1 MILNKIPNPARR
13 FLMERLRRLQ
23 EALEALG
30 QRLREGISQLIGKH
44 VGDAVRDAIESVLC
58 KEPVYHPPER
68 PIPQY
73 RSYHD
78 PYDYPHE
85 EYPEEGFWGD
95 RESVYEEP
103 EPEQKVS
110 RWRPLLAGLAQLVTW
125 TVHRIPKHRP
135 LKKLVCIGAAAGII
149 TLVAGP
155 LAGGIV
161 MTVGTTV
168 LMTRLADRT
177 TDIVGQ
183 LATVAAP

>member
-44 VGDAVRDAIESVLC
+44 VGDAVRDAIEGALC
-58 KEPVYHPPER
+58 SQPVHRLPER
-68 PIPQY
+68 PSPSY

-78 PYDYPHE
+78 PYGYPHE
-85 EYPEEGFWGD
+85 DYPEDGFWED
-95 RESVYEEP
+95 IESVQVEP

-125 TVHRIPKHRP
+125 TIHSIPKHRP
-135 LKKLVCIGAAAGII
+135 LKKL
-149 TLVAGP
+149 
-155 LAGGIV
+155 
-161 MTVGTTV
+161 
-168 LMTRLADRT
+168 
-177 TDIVGQ
+177 
-183 LATVAAP
+183 